1 MDQTRR
7 CAIIANEDRYD
18 DQKRGSMTDV
28 FFDPPRNDEA
38 WRKMIYDGDIIG
50 LSPTPEMLALVE
62 HTRSMIEDAFA
73 PLDPQRA
80 HESLAVE
87 RCVEIL
93 SVLKP
98 SYIHH
103 PSTKELIKA
112 VLSALGCSADKTY
125 QDVPRLRCA
134 FPKDYLTTGIAYAHH
149 PHRDTWYSAPMCQF
163 NWWAPMYEFVSENGM
178 AFHPRY
184 WNRGVKNGSHD
195 FNYYRWNAESRKNA
209 AQHISRDTRVQPHA
223 EEPLEL
229 EPDVRFV
236 VPPGGIIVFSG
247 AQLHSTVPNT
257 TQIVRWSIDFRT
269 VNIDD
274 VTSKRGA
281 PNTDS
286 ASTGTSLRDFLRVAD
301 FSPIPE
307 EIVAAY
313 DDGVPK
319 GGVAVFKPEMTGA
332 AES

>member
-1 MDQTRR
+1 
-7 CAIIANEDRYD
+7 
-18 DQKRGSMTDV
+18 
-28 FFDPPRNDEA
+28 
-38 WRKMIYDGDIIG
+38 
-50 LSPTPEMLALVE
+50 
-62 HTRSMIEDAFA
+62 MIEDAFA

-80 HESLAVE
+80 HEKLAVE

-93 SVLKP
+93 TVLKP

-103 PSTKELIKA
+103 PRTKELIQA
-112 VLSALGCSADKTY
+112 VLDGFGCSAEKTY

-163 NWWAPMYEFVSENGM
+163 NWWAPIYEFVSENGM

-184 WNRGVKNGSHD
+184 WDRGVKNGSRD

-209 AQHISRDTRVQPHA
+209 SKHIGRDTRVQPHA

-229 EPDVRFV
+229 EPEMRFV
-236 VPPGGIIVFSG
+236 VPPGGVIVFSG
-247 AQLHSTVPNT
+247 AQLHSTVANST
-257 TQIVRWSIDFRT
+257 DLVRWSIDFRT

-274 VTSKRGA
+274 VVTKRGA

-301 FSPIPE
+301 LAPVPE
-307 EIVAAY
+307 SIVASY
-313 DDGVPK
+313 DDGLPIE
-319 GGVAVFKPEMTGA
+319 GVAVFKPEMAGSSA
-332 AES
+332 S

>member
-1 MDQTRR
+1 
-7 CAIIANEDRYD
+7 
-18 DQKRGSMTDV
+18 MTDV
-28 FFDPPRNDEA
+28 LLDPPRDDQA
-38 WRKMIYDGDIIG
+38 WREMIYHGDIII
-50 LSPTPEMLALVE
+50 LSPTSEMLALVE
-62 HTRSMIEDAFA
+62 HTRAMIEEAFA
-73 PLDPQRA
+73 PLDPRHA
-80 HESLAVE
+80 HQSLAVE
-87 RCVEIL
+87 RCVAIL

-103 PSTKELIKA
+103 PRTKELIQ
-112 VLSALGCSADKTY
+112 SALCAFGCSADKTY

-163 NWWAPMYEFVSENGM
+163 NWWAPIYEFTAENGM

-184 WNRGVKNGSHD
+184 WDRGVKNGSRD

-209 AQHISRDTRVQPHA
+209 AQHIRRDTRVQPHA

-229 EPDVRFV
+229 EPEMRFV
-236 VPPGGIIVFSG
+236 VPPGGVIIFSG

-257 TQIVRWSIDFRT
+257 TDFVRWSIDFRT

-274 VTSKRGA
+274 VADKRGA
-281 PNTDS
+281 PNPDS

-301 FSPIPE
+301 LAQVSAD
-307 EIVAAY
+307 IVAAY
-313 DDGVPK
+313 DDGIPTE
-319 GGVAVFKPEMTGA
+319 GMAVFKPETMA
-332 AES
+332 APAS

>member
-1 MDQTRR
+1 
-7 CAIIANEDRYD
+7 
-18 DQKRGSMTDV
+18 MTNV
-28 FFDPPRNDEA
+28 FFDPQRDDEA
-38 WRKMIYDGDIIG
+38 WRKMIYAGDIII
-50 LSPTPEMLALVE
+50 LSPTSEMLELVE
-62 HTRSMIEDAFA
+62 HTRRMIEDAFA
-73 PLDPQRA
+73 PLDPQYA
-80 HESLAVE
+80 HRNLAVE

-103 PSTKELIKA
+103 PRTKELIQR
-112 VLSALGCSADKTY
+112 VLSAFGCSPQKTY

-163 NWWAPMYEFVSENGM
+163 NWWAPIYEFAAENGM

-184 WNRGVKNGSHD
+184 WDRGVKNGSGD

-209 AQHISRDTRVQPHA
+209 AQHIGRDTRVQPHA

-229 EPDVRFV
+229 EPEARFV
-236 VPPGGIIVFSG
+236 VPPGGAIIFSG

-257 TQIVRWSIDFRT
+257 TDVVRWSIDFRT
-269 VNIDD
+269 INIDD
-274 VTSKRGA
+274 AANKRGA

-301 FSPIPE
+301 LAEVPA

-313 DDGVPK
+313 DDGIPID
-319 GGVAVFKPEMTGA
+319 GLAVFRPETVSASSG
-332 AES
+332 

>member
-1 MDQTRR
+1 
-7 CAIIANEDRYD
+7 
-18 DQKRGSMTDV
+18 MTGV

-38 WRKMIYDGDIIG
+38 WRDMIYGGNIII

-62 HTRSMIEDAFA
+62 HTRGMIEDAFA

-80 HESLAVE
+80 HEKLAVE

-93 SVLKP
+93 SALKP

-103 PSTKELIKA
+103 PRTKEMIQR
-112 VLSALGCSADKTY
+112 VLNTFRCSPEKTY

-149 PHRDTWYSAPMCQF
+149 PHRDTWYSAPTCQL

-184 WNRGVKNGSHD
+184 WSQGVKNGSRD

-209 AQHISRDTRVQPHA
+209 AQHIGRDTRVQPHA
-223 EEPLEL
+223 EELLEL
-229 EPDVRFV
+229 EPEVRFV
-236 VPPGGIIVFSG
+236 VPPGGVIVFSG
-247 AQLHSTVPNT
+247 AQLHSTVQNT
-257 TQIVRWSIDFRT
+257 TNMVRWSIDFRT
-269 VNIDD
+269 INIDD
-274 VTSKRGA
+274 VVSKRGA

-301 FSPIPE
+301 LASIPE
-307 EIVAAY
+307 DIVAAY
-313 DDGVPK
+313 DDGLPAD
-319 GGVAVFKPEMTGA
+319 GVAVFKPATTGA
-332 AES
+332 SAS

>member
-1 MDQTRR
+1 
-7 CAIIANEDRYD
+7 
-18 DQKRGSMTDV
+18 MTGI

-38 WRKMIYDGDIIG
+38 WRKIIYDGGIII

-62 HTRSMIEDAFA
+62 HTRDMIEDAFA
-73 PLDPQRA
+73 PLDPQIAYR
-80 HESLAVE
+80 SLTIE

-103 PSTKELIKA
+103 PRTKELIQR
-112 VLSALGCSADKTY
+112 ALNTFGSSTEKTY

-149 PHRDTWYSAPMCQF
+149 PHRDTWYSAPPCQF

-184 WNRGVKNGSHD
+184 WDRAIRNGSRD

-209 AQHISRDTRVQPHA
+209 AQHVGRDTRVQPHA

-229 EPDVRFV
+229 EPELRFV
-236 VPPGGIIVFSG
+236 VPPGGVIVFSG

-257 TQIVRWSIDFRT
+257 TNKVRWSIDFRT

-274 VTSKRGA
+274 VVSQRGA

-307 EIVAAY
+307 EIVALN
-313 DDGVPK
+313 DDGVPA
-319 GGVAVFKPEMTGA
+319 GGVAVFKPETEHA
-332 AES
+332 SVS

>member
-1 MDQTRR
+1 
-7 CAIIANEDRYD
+7 
-18 DQKRGSMTDV
+18 MTGV
-28 FFDPPRNDEA
+28 FFDPSRNDEA
-38 WRKMIYDGDIIG
+38 WRNMIYDGNIIV

-62 HTRSMIEDAFA
+62 HTRGMIEAAFA

-93 SVLKP
+93 SALKP

-103 PSTKELIKA
+103 ARTKELIQR
-112 VLSALGCSADKTY
+112 VLNAFGCSPEKTY

-163 NWWAPMYEFVSENGM
+163 NWWAPMYEFVSKNGM

-184 WNRGVKNGSHD
+184 WDRGVKNGSRD

-209 AQHISRDTRVQPHA
+209 AQHIGRDTRVQPHA

-229 EPDVRFV
+229 EPEVRFV

-257 TQIVRWSIDFRT
+257 TNMVRWSIDFRT

-274 VTSKRGA
+274 VISKRGA

-286 ASTGTSLRDFLRVAD
+286 ASTGTSLRDFLRVGD
-301 FSPIPE
+301 FAPISE
-307 EIVAAY
+307 DITTAY
-313 DDGVPK
+313 DDGVPE
-319 GGVAVFKPEMTGA
+319 GGVTVFNPEMTA
-332 AES
+332 AAVS

>member
-1 MDQTRR
+1 
-7 CAIIANEDRYD
+7 
-18 DQKRGSMTDV
+18 MTGV
-28 FFDPPRNDEA
+28 FFDPPRDDKA
-38 WRKMIYDGDIIG
+38 WRNMIYDGDIII
-50 LSPTPEMLALVE
+50 LSPTPEMHALVQ
-62 HTRSMIEDAFA
+62 HTRGMIEEAFA
-73 PLDPQRA
+73 PVDPRRA

-98 SYIHH
+98 TYIHH
-103 PSTKELIKA
+103 PQTKELIQR
-112 VLSALGCSADKTY
+112 VLNAFGCSSEKTY

-134 FPKDYLTTGIAYAHH
+134 FPKDYLTTGIAYAHQ

-184 WNRGVKNGSHD
+184 WNRGVRNGSHK

-209 AQHISRDTRVQPHA
+209 AQHIGRDTRVQPHA

-229 EPDVRFV
+229 APDARFV
-236 VPPGGIIVFSG
+236 VPSGAVIVFSG
-247 AQLHSTVPNT
+247 AHLHSTVPNT
-257 TQIVRWSIDFRT
+257 TNIVRWSIDFRT

-274 VTSKRGA
+274 VVNKRGA

-301 FSPIPE
+301 FSPIQE
-307 EIVAAY
+307 DIVAAY
-313 DDGVPK
+313 DDGVPVD
-319 GGVAVFKPEMTGA
+319 GVAIFKPATMGA
-332 AES
+332 SAS

>member
-1 MDQTRR
+1 MTDIFLDPRR
-7 CAIIANEDRYD
+7 D
-18 DQKRGSMTDV
+18 DQ
-28 FFDPPRNDEA
+28 A
-38 WRKMIYDGDIIG
+38 WRKMIYNGAIII
-50 LSPTPEMLALVE
+50 LSPTPEMSALVD
-62 HTRSMIEDAFA
+62 HTRGMIEDAFA
-73 PLDPQRA
+73 PLDPRHA
-80 HESLAVE
+80 HRGLAVE

-103 PSTKELIKA
+103 PRTKELIQR
-112 VLSALGCSADKTY
+112 VLNAFGCSAEKTY

-163 NWWAPMYEFVSENGM
+163 NWWAPIYEFAAENGM

-184 WNRGVKNGSHD
+184 WDRGVKNGSRN

-209 AQHISRDTRVQPHA
+209 AQHIGRDTRVQPHA

-229 EPDVRFV
+229 EPEARFV
-236 VPPGGIIVFSG
+236 VPPGGVIVFSG

-257 TQIVRWSIDFRT
+257 TDVVRWSIDFRT
-269 VNIDD
+269 INIDD
-274 VTSKRGA
+274 AANKLGA
-281 PNTDS
+281 PNADS

-301 FSPIPE
+301 LAEVPT

-313 DDGVPK
+313 DDGIPME
-319 GGVAVFKPEMTGA
+319 GVAVFRPEAMPA
-332 AES
+332 SPD